1 MFYLFTH
8 YSRDNEFID
17 EESTTF
23 NFLNIVKLIIGFIF
37 LGVGT
42 DYFIN
47 SVVDISSKFGFINN
61 IAISMSLV
69 AFGTSVP
76 ELITSLVAV
85 YKKEQGLA
93 VGNIIGSNI
102 FNILLVAGISSIA
115 SPIKIDFIFIK
126 QHLYLMIFIT
136 IFFILSVYLFKKINR
151 IISFIFICTYF
162 LFLYINFS

>member
-1 MFYLFTH
+1 
-8 YSRDNEFID
+8 
-17 EESTTF
+17 
-23 NFLNIVKLIIGFIF
+23 
-37 LGVGT
+37 
-42 DYFIN
+42 
-47 SVVDISSKFGFINN
+47 
-61 IAISMSLV
+61 MSLV

-76 ELITSLVAV
+76 ELTTSLVAV

>member
-1 MFYLFTH
+1 
-8 YSRDNEFID
+8 
-17 EESTTF
+17 
-23 NFLNIVKLIIGFIF
+23 
-37 LGVGT
+37 
-42 DYFIN
+42 
-47 SVVDISSKFGFINN
+47 
-61 IAISMSLV
+61 
-69 AFGTSVP
+69 SVP

-93 VGNIIGSNI
+93 IGNIIGSNI

-115 SPIKIDFIFIK
+115 SPIKIDFMFIN
-126 QHLYLMIFIT
+126 QHLYFMIFIT